1 MAGKLMGEQFRR
13 QIEAATSAWRSA
25 EQAARESAQAIDRS
39 SRMLSQRQY
48 LLATL
53 VGIFSLIHQR
63 EVHTH
68 TQSFSQALRSAL
80 HAHFGDACPVLGGQA
95 GLHLVLCLPDGP
107 PDTAVVRAAWALGV
121 AARPLS
127 AYYAGQAG
135 ANGLLLGYGIAEETR
150 IPELVGRLA
159 QAVLG

>member
-1 MAGKLMGEQFRR
+1 M
-13 QIEAATSAWRSA
+13 
-25 EQAARESAQAIDRS
+25 
-39 SRMLSQRQY
+39 
-48 LLATL
+48 
-53 VGIFSLIHQR
+53 
-63 EVHTH
+63 
-68 TQSFSQALRSAL
+68 
-80 HAHFGDACPVLGGQA
+80 LGGQA